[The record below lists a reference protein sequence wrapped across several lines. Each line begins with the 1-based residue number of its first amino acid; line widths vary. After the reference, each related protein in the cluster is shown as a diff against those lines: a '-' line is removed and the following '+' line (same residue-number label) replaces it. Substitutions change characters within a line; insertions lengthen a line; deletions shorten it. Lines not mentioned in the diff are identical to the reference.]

1 MDVSM
6 TGLRDWRRL
15 VLRVVAPVAVVAAVL
30 AACGGGTSQAVA
42 YAPKRLVVLG
52 DESSMIVDDGV
63 HNGRKYS
70 VNYLDSTGA
79 RSCGEAALFTQAVA
93 TRYGF
98 VFAECN
104 TGGAP
109 VSAVIRAKVGA
120 KVADAVTGMAQQI
133 AEGALGPDDL
143 VTVYFG
149 TNDLVEIYELYASNA
164 LTRAGALAEAQSR
177 GRAAADQFN
186 KLLATGA
193 RALLFLAPEL
203 GLSPYAIAKNAGD
216 PGAKALLSE
225 LTYQFNGHLRTN
237 IDAQKY
243 DGRNYGLI
251 ITDDIV
257 SALVAAPSGS
267 TLYLASPYDVTTAEC
282 VVALPNCTTA
292 AADLVSGGLYNSHLW
307 ADDRRLGYPGH
318 ALLANRAVSLL
329 RSLPL

>member
-52 DESSMIVDDGV
+52 DESSMLVDDGT
-63 HNGRKYS
+63 HNGLKYS
-70 VNYLDSTGA
+70 VNGINTSNA
-79 RSCGEAALFTQAVA
+79 RDCAVLPLVTQAVGA
-93 TRYGF
+93 LYSF

-104 TGGAP
+104 TAGAP
-109 VSAVIRAKVGA
+109 VTAVIRAKLGA
-120 KVADAVTGMAQQI
+120 KVADPVSGLAQQM
-133 AEGALGPDDL
+133 AEGALGADDL

-149 TNDLVEIYELYASNA
+149 TNDVIEIYELYASGA
-164 LTRAGALAEAQSR
+164 KSRAEALAEAQSR
-177 GRAAADQFN
+177 GTAAAGQFN

-193 RALLFLAPEL
+193 RALLFLAPEM
-203 GLSPYAIAKNAGD
+203 GKSPYAAAKNAGD
-216 PGAKALLSE
+216 PGAVALLSE
-225 LTYQFNGHLRTN
+225 LTHQFNGYLRTN
-237 IDAQKY
+237 IDGQKY

-251 ITDDIV
+251 ITDDIIT
-257 SALVAAPSGS
+257 ALVAAPSGS
-267 TLYLASPYDVTTAEC
+267 TAYLVSPYDVSNAEC
-282 VVALPNCTTA
+282 LVALPNCTSAT
-292 AADLVSGGLYNSHLW
+292 ADLVSGGLYNSHLW
-307 ADDRRLGYPGH
+307 ADDRHLGYPGH

>member
-1 MDVSM
+1 
-6 TGLRDWRRL
+6 
-15 VLRVVAPVAVVAAVL
+15 
-30 AACGGGTSQAVA
+30 
-42 YAPKRLVVLG
+42 
-52 DESSMIVDDGV
+52 
-63 HNGRKYS
+63 
-70 VNYLDSTGA
+70 
-79 RSCGEAALFTQAVA
+79 
-93 TRYGF
+93 
-98 VFAECN
+98 
-104 TGGAP
+104 
-109 VSAVIRAKVGA
+109 
-120 KVADAVTGMAQQI
+120 VADAVTGMAQQI

>member
-1 MDVSM
+1 M

-52 DESSMIVDDGV
+52 DESSMMVEDGT
-63 HNGRKYS
+63 HNGLKYS
-70 VNYLDSTGA
+70 VNGLSASNA
-79 RSCGEAALFTQAVA
+79 RDCNALPLFTQVVA
-93 TRYGF
+93 ARYGF

-104 TGGAP
+104 TAGAP
-109 VSAVIRAKVGA
+109 VTAVIRAKAGA
-120 KVADAVTGMAQQI
+120 KVADAITGMAQQM

-149 TNDLVEIYELYASNA
+149 TNDLVEIYELYASSALSRTAA
-164 LTRAGALAEAQSR
+164 LTEAQTR
-177 GRAAADQFN
+177 GRAAATQIN
-186 KLLATGA
+186 NLLATGA
-193 RALLFLAPEL
+193 RALVFLAPEMADT
-203 GLSPYAIAKNAGD
+203 PYAIAKNAGD

-225 LTYQFNGHLRTN
+225 LTYQFNGFLRTN

-251 ITDDIV
+251 ITDDIIT
-257 SALVAAPSGS
+257 ALVAAPSGY
-267 TLYLASPYDVTTAEC
+267 TAYLVSPYDVTTAEC
-282 VVALPNCTTA
+282 LVALPNCSTA
-292 AADLVSGGLYNSHLW
+292 TADLVSGGLYNTHLW

-318 ALLANRAVSLL
+318 ALMANRAISLL
-329 RSLPL
+329 SSLPL